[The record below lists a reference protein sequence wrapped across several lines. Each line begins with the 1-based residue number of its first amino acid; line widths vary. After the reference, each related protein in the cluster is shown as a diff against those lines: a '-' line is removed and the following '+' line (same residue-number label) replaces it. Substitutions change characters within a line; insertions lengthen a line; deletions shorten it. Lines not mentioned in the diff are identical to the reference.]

1 MSNRYLRPLA
11 YTWLSRQVGAYSTTR
26 FPAGSP
32 SRALTRAAVSGR
44 RPRHSRSLRG

>member
-32 SRALTRAAVSGR
+32 SRALTRAAVSAVP
-44 RPRHSRSLRG
+44 RPSRSLRG